1 MAVIDLKSGQ
11 LSLSLSTKGG
21 IILGFWKDID
31 AGRVPLFRPANS
43 SDADALGSSCYPLVP
58 FGNRVKGNSF
68 GFDGRTYTL
77 TPNTG
82 WDPHYL
88 HGEGWQGE
96 WSVGKRTPASVEMS
110 FICDGHSTPYR
121 YRAVQTFTLE
131 DDRLLLSLSV
141 ENMGERPLPF
151 GLGWHPYFPLTPMTT
166 LQARAD
172 HFWTEV
178 EGWLP
183 GERTAIPADLDFN
196 EPAPLPERWVNNGYE
211 GWSGEATI
219 VWPERFIQLR
229 LTADPMFRHAFVFV
243 SDTAFDSSF
252 DRDYFCFE
260 PMSHLANG
268 HNLPD
273 LGDLKVLAFGEKLAG
288 SITLEPRS
296 L

>member
-1 MAVIDLKSGQ
+1 MAVIDLKSGP
-11 LSLSLSTKGG
+11 LSLRISTEGG

-31 AGRVPLFRPANS
+31 IGRVPLLRPAKS

-58 FGNRVKGNSF
+58 FGNRVAGNSF
-68 GFDGRTYTL
+68 EFDGRAYTL
-77 TPNTG
+77 TPNTE

-88 HGEGWQGE
+88 HGEGWQAE
-96 WSVGKRTPASVEMS
+96 WSVDERTPTSVEIS
-110 FICDGHSTPYR
+110 FTCQGPSTPYR
-121 YRAVQTFTLE
+121 YRAMQTFTLE
-131 DDRLLLSLSV
+131 DDRLTLSLSV

-151 GLGWHPYFPLTPMTT
+151 GLGWHPYFPLTPKTT
-166 LQARAD
+166 LQAPAE

-183 GERTAIPADLDFN
+183 GERTAIPADLDFS

-219 VWPERFIQLR
+219 IWSERHTQLR
-229 LTADPMFRHAFVFV
+229 LTADPIFRHAFVFV
-243 SDTAFDSSF
+243 SDTAFDPSF
-252 DRDYFCFE
+252 ERDYFCFE

-273 LGDLKVLAFGEKLAG
+273 LGDLKVLAPGEKLAG
-288 SITLEPRS
+288 SFTLEPRS

>member
-1 MAVIDLKSGQ
+1 MSVIDLKSGP
-11 LSLSLSTKGG
+11 LSLRISTEGG
-21 IILGFWKDID
+21 IILGFWKDIE
-31 AGRVPLFRPANS
+31 AGRVPLLRPAKS
-43 SDADALGSSCYPLVP
+43 RDADALGSSCYPLVP

-68 GFDGRTYTL
+68 EIDGRAYAL
-77 TPNTG
+77 TPNTE

-88 HGEGWQGE
+88 HGEGWQAE
-96 WSVGKRTPASVEMS
+96 WSVGKRTPTSVEMGFTCQS
-110 FICDGHSTPYR
+110 KSTPYR
-121 YRAVQTFTLE
+121 YRAAQTFTLE
-131 DDRLLLSLSV
+131 DDRLTLSLSV
-141 ENMGERPLPF
+141 ENTGERPLPF
-151 GLGWHPYFPLTPMTT
+151 GLGWHPYFPLTPKTT
-166 LQARAD
+166 LLAPAQ

-183 GERTAIPADLDFN
+183 GERTMIPADLDFN

-219 VWPERFIQLR
+219 VWPERHTQLR

-243 SDTAFDSSF
+243 SDTAFDPSF
-252 DRDYFCFE
+252 ERDYFCFE

-273 LGDLKVLAFGEKLAG
+273 LGDLKVLAPGEKLAG
-288 SITLEPRS
+288 SVALEPRS